1 MASKEKSL
9 SNAEIKRS
17 LVNQL
22 EIDLLE
28 FRDVCTQIP
37 VNSVDPKLRT
47 AIYELGLDIL
57 HFIDQYR
64 MTDKSITD
72 INKLPGSRIYYEERE
87 YFREI
92 VIAHQLT
99 FPNQFPNI
107 EDIWQDLN
115 AINKVRVAHQLS
127 ELMIERRTYDQ
138 WIKWWKAGEFDD
150 LVHD

>member
-1 MASKEKSL
+1 MASKKKPL

-17 LVNQL
+17 LVNKL

-28 FRDVCTQIP
+28 FRDACTQIH
-37 VNSVDPKLRT
+37 VDSVDPKLRT
-47 AIYELGLDIL
+47 AIYELGLDLL

-72 INKLPGSRIYYEERE
+72 INKLPGSRIHYEERE

-92 VIAHQLT
+92 VTAHQLN
-99 FPNQFPNI
+99 FPDEFPNI
-107 EDIWQDLN
+107 EDIWLDLV
-115 AINKVRVAHQLS
+115 AINKIRVANQLP

-138 WIKWWKAGEFDD
+138 WIKWWKAGEFDY

>member
-1 MASKEKSL
+1 MASKKKPL

-17 LVNQL
+17 LVNKL

-28 FRDVCTQIP
+28 FRDACSQIN
-37 VNSVDPKLRT
+37 VDSVDPKLRT
-47 AIYELGLDIL
+47 AIYELGLDLL

-72 INKLPGSRIYYEERE
+72 INKLPGSRIHYEERE

-92 VIAHQLT
+92 VTAHQLN
-99 FPNQFPNI
+99 FPDKFPNI
-107 EDIWQDLN
+107 EDIWLDLV
-115 AINKVRVAHQLS
+115 AINKIRVANQLP

-138 WIKWWKAGEFDD
+138 WIKWWKAGEFDY

>member
-1 MASKEKSL
+1 MASKAKSI

-22 EIDLLE
+22 ETDLLE
-28 FRDVCTQIP
+28 FRDACTQIP
-37 VNSVDPKLRT
+37 VDSVDPKLRT

-64 MTDKSITD
+64 MTDNSITD
-72 INKLPGSRIYYEERE
+72 INKLPGSRIHYEERE
-87 YFREI
+87 YFREA
-92 VIAHQLT
+92 VTTYQLN
-99 FPNQFPNI
+99 FPDKFPNI
-107 EDIWQDLN
+107 EDIWLN
-115 AINKVRVAHQLS
+115 LAAINKVRVAHQLP

-138 WIKWWKAGEFDD
+138 WIKWWKAGEFDH

>member
-1 MASKEKSL
+1 MASKKKPL

-17 LVNQL
+17 LVNKL

-28 FRDVCTQIP
+28 FRDACTQIQ
-37 VNSVDPKLRT
+37 VDSVDPKLRT

-72 INKLPGSRIYYEERE
+72 INKLPGSRIHYEERE

-92 VIAHQLT
+92 VTAHQLN
-99 FPNQFPNI
+99 FPDGFPNI
-107 EDIWQDLN
+107 EDIWLDLV
-115 AINKVRVAHQLS
+115 AINKIRVANHLP

-138 WIKWWKAGEFDD
+138 WIKWWKTGEFDY